1 VGYEIEQRGFGP
13 LAVELREGGEH
24 AASEF
29 HSRKH
34 LARGRCN
41 VLDRRLLWT
50 LRAPGCHDLRS
61 EALETTTASISRRA
75 LRRRGD
81 FLKRRSHVGL
91 VRNDHLEDDLRR
103 GGFATCPIVS
113 NSERAALSRRSA

>member
-1 VGYEIEQRGFGP
+1 MSSTVGF
-13 LAVELREGGEH
+13 
-24 AASEF
+24 S
-29 HSRKH
+29 
-34 LARGRCN
+34 GRF
-41 VLDRRLLWT
+41 
-50 LRAPGCHDLRS
+50 APGCHDLRS

-103 GGFATCPIVS
+103 GGFGHLPDRLELRES
-113 NSERAALSRRSA
+113 RAVT